1 VLPGTIEEIFKS
13 GRQHDVPVIVGST
26 ANEMSSLTS
35 PSSLPNTTAALQE
48 RISRQY
54 PHGTWT
60 DFVAAYGGDKDDTA
74 LAAFLAMLRDTAFSS
89 QMRQWARAT
98 ETVSSVAYM
107 YHFTLAPPIANSD
120 YLGAYHSADVPYAFQ
135 NISPTFGDVHRA
147 LSDAMSDYWV
157 NFARTGDPN
166 GAGLAKWQ
174 PYNLDTEP
182 YMDLGP
188 TLRAGNHLLKRQLD
202 YLEMVEGA
210 Q

>member
-1 VLPGTIEEIFKS
+1 
-13 GRQHDVPVIVGST
+13 
-26 ANEMSSLTS
+26 
-35 PSSLPNTTAALQE
+35 
-48 RISRQY
+48 
-54 PHGTWT
+54 
-60 DFVAAYGGDKDDTA
+60 
-74 LAAFLAMLRDTAFSS
+74 
-89 QMRQWARAT
+89 
-98 ETVSSVAYM
+98 
-107 YHFTLAPPIANSD
+107 
-120 YLGAYHSADVPYAFQ
+120 
-135 NISPTFGDVHRA
+135 
-147 LSDAMSDYWV
+147 MSDYWV